1 MRPKIRLGYV
11 SGDLCTHAVGLLM
24 PDVLEAHDKHSF
36 EVFAWYRIAFGIV
49 VLVSAQMGWVTWAA

>member
-1 MRPKIRLGYV
+1 VRW
-11 SGDLCTHAVGLLM
+11 LL
-24 PDVLEAHDKHSF
+24 KFISTHSF